1 MFSFPV
7 FYLLIYFIGG
17 GLIIKKTAFMRHSFF
32 SIYPQ
37 PTQISWYLFHVQQ
50 KLKTLLEE
58 KCEEE
63 KNEKGRFQP
72 ATG

>member
-1 MFSFPV
+1 
-7 FYLLIYFIGG
+7 
-17 GLIIKKTAFMRHSFF
+17 MRHSFL

-37 PTQISWYLFHVQQ
+37 PTQISWYLFHEQQ
-50 KLKTLLEE
+50 KLKTLEE
-58 KCEEE
+58 KCQEE